1 MFTAVSVP
9 AMPSRPAV
17 DVERGWSGFRR
28 ARLRFHRYRTKTD
41 VARKTGLALAG
52 AALTG
57 LAAQVR
63 IPLPFTPVPITLQTL
78 AVLLT
83 GVLLGARWGG
93 ASQGLYAGLGVAGV
107 PWFAGWS
114 AGLGRLFGPTGGY
127 IVGFVLAAAFVGFLT
142 DRYARARE
150 PAGLLAVLLVANF
163 VVVYGVGLPW
173 LYGWLAL
180 VQKASPTVAGVL
192 ELGLLPFVLG
202 DLAKLLAAAGVGWVL
217 LPGDEFDAPSARA
230 AARGDVTETDR

>member
-1 MFTAVSVP
+1 
-9 AMPSRPAV
+9 MPSRSAA
-17 DVERGWSGFRR
+17 DVESGWDQFRR
-28 ARLRFHRYRTKTD
+28 ARLRFHRYRTDTD
-41 VARKTGLALAG
+41 VARKTGLALAL

-63 IPLPFTPVPITLQTL
+63 IPLPFTPVPITLQTF

-127 IVGFVLAAAFVGFLT
+127 VLGFVLAATLVGFLT
-142 DRYARARE
+142 DRYTRARE
-150 PAGLLAVLLVANF
+150 PAGLLAVLFVANF
-163 VVVYGVGLPW
+163 AVVYGVGLPW

-180 VQKASPTVAGVL
+180 VRETSLTLVGVL

-217 LPGDEFDAPSARA
+217 SPGDEFDAPRTGAS
-230 AARGDVTETDR
+230 ARGDATRTSTEPDETER

>member
-1 MFTAVSVP
+1 M
-9 AMPSRPAV
+9 
-17 DVERGWSGFRR
+17 
-28 ARLRFHRYRTKTD
+28 
-41 VARKTGLALAG
+41 ARKTGLALAG

-163 VVVYGVGLPW
+163 VVYGVGLPW

-180 VQKASPTVAGVL
+180 VQRASPTVAGVL
-192 ELGLLPFVLG
+192 ELGLLPFVPG

-230 AARGDVTETDR
+230 AARGDATRTNR